1 MKDRKGT
8 GMRSS
13 ESASPAKKRRGLSK
27 KTLYMLT
34 AVAAAA
40 LVMSVAAIIRNVN
53 DGRDYTTY
61 YEQAVS
67 AYDCGDYNTA
77 LSCLRKAY
85 NKGRTDECVMFMADC
100 YEAQR
105 NYEKALELLNS
116 LGRHSSEVTSRI
128 EQLKEKHRQSA
139 STERVTVAGKEYP
152 VDTAGIVLD
161 NLHLGDG
168 VLNELTQLYALSNLS
183 AAGND
188 INYIAPVSQ
197 LGGLTTL
204 NLSDNNIS
212 DVSSLAG
219 LYNLRTLYLDDN
231 PIVDL
236 TPLYSLTNLTTLS
249 IKGLQITDI
258 ELAELSAALPNCA
271 IHSEEAA
278 RSISDI
284 TLGGVTFKSD
294 VTELNLSGLGI
305 RDISA
310 LADCRSLNRLDL
322 SGNNVSDLSPL
333 MDIPGLMWLNIASNN
348 VTDLSPLMGISSI
361 VSLDVSDNNVM
372 STAPLSMMS
381 GLVELHL
388 ENNSLKSLSGIRN
401 LRNLET
407 LGLTSVGLGDD
418 DLGYLYGLSSLRLL
432 NIEDNPE
439 LTGNA
444 VSELQERIPYCS
456 IRHSELSYS
465 VVFGDMRIRTDE
477 EYLDITGFGLTSID
491 DIMHLTSLT
500 TARLGSN
507 YISDLNPMQ
516 NLTSLRS
523 VDLSNNM
530 VSNLAPLWSLTE
542 LEYLNLANN
551 NIDDLQPLMGMNLLR
566 HLYISGNPLSE
577 EQIWEL
583 AEALPDCEIYF

>member
-1 MKDRKGT
+1 MKDQNGT
-8 GMRSS
+8 DLRSS
-13 ESASPAKKRRGLSK
+13 ANTPTVKKRRGLSK

-34 AVAAAA
+34 AAAAAA
-40 LVMSVAAIIRNVN
+40 LVMSVAVIIRNVN

-85 NKGRTDECVMFMADC
+85 NKGKTDECVIFMADC

-105 NYEKALELLNS
+105 NYEKALELLNGLDRRS
-116 LGRHSSEVTSRI
+116 QEVTSRI
-128 EQLKEKHRQSA
+128 GHLEEKRGQSA
-139 STERVTVAGKEYP
+139 STEKVTVAGKEYP

-161 NLHLGDG
+161 NMHLGDG

-188 INYIAPVSQ
+188 IHYIAPVSR

-212 DVSSLAG
+212 DISSLTA

-236 TPLYSLTNLTTLS
+236 APLYSLANLTTLS
-249 IKGLQITDI
+249 IKGLPITDI
-258 ELAELSAALPNCA
+258 QLAELSAALPNCA

-284 TLGGVTFKSD
+284 TLGGVTFKSN

-310 LADCRSLNRLDL
+310 LAECRSLNRLDL
-322 SGNNVSDLSPL
+322 SGNNISDLSSL
-333 MDIPGLMWLNIASNN
+333 MDIPGLMWLNVASNTI
-348 VTDLSPLMGISSI
+348 TDLSPLMGIGSI
-361 VSLDVSDNNVM
+361 VNLDISGNNVM
-372 STAPLSMMS
+372 SAAPLSMMN

-388 ENNSLKSLSGIRN
+388 EYNPLKDLSGLRN

-407 LGLTSVGLGDD
+407 LGLTAVGLSDD

-439 LTGNA
+439 LTGDA

-465 VVFGDMRIRTDE
+465 VTFGDVRYRTDE
-477 EYLDITGFGLTSID
+477 EYLDITGLGLTGID
-491 DIMHLTSLT
+491 DIMHLTALT
-500 TARLGSN
+500 TAYLGSN

-523 VDLSNNM
+523 IDLSNNM

-551 NIDDLQPLMGMNLLR
+551 SITDLQPLMGMSRLR
-566 HLYISGNPLSE
+566 HLDLSGNPLSE

-583 AEALPDCEIYF
+583 QQALPDCEIYY